1 MDLRDALTQIAEIR
15 QQVARTETF
24 RGYRALPV
32 ALSGALAW
40 VAAGLQVVLIVD
52 PARQIDSYLTLWLG
66 AALASLMVTGA
77 VMLWHARHASSPLA
91 RSMTALAVG
100 QFLPAMV
107 AGGLVTLVLSRYAE
121 ESLWMLPGLWAILF
135 SLGVFASHRLLP
147 PAIFWIGTWYLA
159 TGLASLVWAQG
170 AYALSPWAMA
180 IPFGVG
186 QLLAAAILYWHLE
199 RNHDES

>member
-77 VMLWHARHASSPLA
+77 VMLWHARHAASPLA
-91 RSMTALAVG
+91 QSMTLLAVS

-107 AGGLVTLVLSRYAE
+107 AGGLLTLVLSRYAVE
-121 ESLWMLPGLWAILF
+121 ALWMLPGLWAILF

-147 PAIFWIGTWYLA
+147 PAIFWIGAWYLA
-159 TGLASLVWAQG
+159 SGLGSLIWAQG
-170 AYALSPWAMA
+170 EYAFSPWAMA

-199 RNHDES
+199 RHHES